1 MISYRTTFLSAM
13 TGRSII
19 LALKAVLSPS
29 VLYRT
34 LRCGLPAD
42 MFLQKKPVRFANNN
56 PKEIFLLV
64 HIENP
69 AL

>member
-1 MISYRTTFLSAM
+1 MMFDRTTFLSAM

-19 LALKAVLSPS
+19 LALKAALSPS
-29 VLYRT
+29 ILCRT
-34 LRCGLPAD
+34 LRCGLSAN
-42 MFLQKKPVRFANNN
+42 MVLQKKPTRFANNN
-56 PKEIFLLV
+56 PKEIFLFV